1 MTEMEKKLKTLY
13 IVIPCYNEEEVLE
26 ETARRL
32 KEKLTGLIE
41 REMISPESKAVFVND
56 GSKDGTWEIIS
67 SLYRQDLLFGGV
79 NLSRNRGHQN
89 ALLAGL
95 TVAVEHADAIIT
107 MDADLQDD
115 INAIDEMM
123 KKYSQGYEVV
133 YGVRSSR
140 KKDTFFK
147 KFTAESYYKALKVL
161 GTDIVYNHADY
172 RLLSKRAVQGLLQY
186 KEVNL
191 FLRGIVPQLGYKWTT
206 VEYERAERFAGE
218 SKYPLKKMI
227 AFAMEGITSFSMKP
241 LKLIARLGALV
252 CVVSVIMFLWSIA
265 RYLGGHTVAGWSS
278 LMVSMWF
285 LGGVQLVCLGVI
297 GEYVGKIY
305 GETKHRPRFIIENV
319 LLRVDE
325 DGAVASIKL

>member
-161 GTDIVYNHADY
+161 GADIVYNHADY

-191 FLRGIVPQLGYKWTT
+191 FLRGIKTYSKIGSVGVCSQCHHVF
-206 VEYERAERFAGE
+206 VEYRPVFGRTYSGRMVFADGVYVVFRRR
-218 SKYPLKKMI
+218 SACVP
-227 AFAMEGITSFSMKP
+227 GSN
-241 LKLIARLGALV
+241 RGV
-252 CVVSVIMFLWSIA
+252 C
-265 RYLGGHTVAGWSS
+265 
-278 LMVSMWF
+278 
-285 LGGVQLVCLGVI
+285 
-297 GEYVGKIY
+297 GKDIW
-305 GETKHRPRFIIENV
+305 GNQ
-319 LLRVDE
+319 
-325 DGAVASIKL
+325 AQASIYY